1 VDGSYVTGKAEP
13 NDIDLLLI
21 SVRYNELSVQQYLD
35 RVCPVEAVSAHL
47 YVEPQLPSPMLDFFT
62 TTRRG
67 TAKGIIQEQR
77 LVEALASGDKTLIE
91 ARRFELLHVL
101 ADRQA
106 IIDAIKQYEQHVSQ
120 SA

>member
-1 VDGSYVTGKAEP
+1 MRP
-13 NDIDLLLI
+13 
-21 SVRYNELSVQQYLD
+21 VQ
-35 RVCPVEAVSAHL
+35 P
-47 YVEPQLPSPMLDFFT
+47 PIT
-62 TTRRG
+62 TEEEYHGYQRG
-67 TAKGIIQEQR
+67 RDTLTKVVQEREQR
-77 LVEALASGDKTLIE
+77 LVEALARGDETLIE

>member
-1 VDGSYVTGKAEP
+1 MRP
-13 NDIDLLLI
+13 
-21 SVRYNELSVQQYLD
+21 VQ
-35 RVCPVEAVSAHL
+35 P
-47 YVEPQLPSPMLDFFT
+47 PIT
-62 TTRRG
+62 TEEEYHGYQRG
-67 TAKGIIQEQR
+67 RDTLTKVVQEREQC

>member
-1 VDGSYVTGKAEP
+1 MRP
-13 NDIDLLLI
+13 
-21 SVRYNELSVQQYLD
+21 VQ
-35 RVCPVEAVSAHL
+35 P
-47 YVEPQLPSPMLDFFT
+47 PIT
-62 TTRRG
+62 TEEEYHGYQRG
-67 TAKGIIQEQR
+67 RDTLTKVVQEREQR

>member
-1 VDGSYVTGKAEP
+1 MRP
-13 NDIDLLLI
+13 
-21 SVRYNELSVQQYLD
+21 VQ
-35 RVCPVEAVSAHL
+35 P
-47 YVEPQLPSPMLDFFT
+47 PIT
-62 TTRRG
+62 TEEEYHGYQRG
-67 TAKGIIQEQR
+67 RDTLTKVVQEREQR
-77 LVEALASGDKTLIE
+77 LVEALASGDETLIE